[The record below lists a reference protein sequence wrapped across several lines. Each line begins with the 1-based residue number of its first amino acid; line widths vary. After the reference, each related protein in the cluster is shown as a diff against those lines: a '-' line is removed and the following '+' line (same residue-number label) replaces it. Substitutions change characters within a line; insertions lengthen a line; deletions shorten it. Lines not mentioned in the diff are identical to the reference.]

1 MRIRNY
7 VEVVKPRL
15 VSLLVFTSIGTMMIS
30 SRRNNIRLSSSTWFI
45 GLATSIMAS
54 AGCNALTSY
63 VDRDIDAL
71 MTRTRNRPL
80 PSMKIDPPEKA
91 LYFGL
96 IMVIASLT
104 LAGMRNLLSFL
115 CIILGVLDNV
125 IVYSMMI
132 KRRSPVNIIL
142 GGLSG
147 GLAPLFGWVY
157 VANSIDFT
165 AILVSSAV
173 VSWIPSHIWPLA
185 IYYRSDYE
193 RARVPMLPVVTGTR
207 KAVGCIVSTVILL
220 LLLSVALYFYGGFGS
235 FYLYMSLISGM
246 CILTAHLYLFYKP
259 SPEMAWRIFKVSS
272 PYLFLLFLAMIIDTL
287 MS

>member
-7 VEVVKPRL
+7 VDVVKPRL
-15 VSLLVFTSIGTMMIS
+15 VSLLVFTSIGAMMIS
-30 SRRNNIRLSSSTWFI
+30 SRRNNIRLSASTWFL
-45 GLATSIMAS
+45 GLATAIMAS

-63 VDRDIDAL
+63 IDRDIDAL
-71 MTRTRNRPL
+71 MTRTMNRPL
-80 PSMKIDPPEKA
+80 PSRRIDPPEKA
-91 LYFGL
+91 LYWGL
-96 IMVIASLT
+96 MLVIASLA

-115 CIILGVLDNV
+115 CILLGVLDNV
-125 IVYSMMI
+125 MVYSMMT

-147 GLAPLFGWVY
+147 GLAPLYGWVY

-173 VSWIPSHIWPLA
+173 VLWIPSHIWPLA
-185 IYYRSDYE
+185 FYYRSDYE
-193 RARVPMLPVVTGTR
+193 RARVPMLPVVAGTR

-220 LLLSVALYFYGGFGS
+220 LLLSIALYLYGGFGL
-235 FYLYMSLISGM
+235 FYLSMSLILGTL
-246 CILTAHLYLFYKP
+246 IFVEHLYLFYRP
-259 SPEMAWRIFKVSS
+259 SPEIAWRIFKVSS